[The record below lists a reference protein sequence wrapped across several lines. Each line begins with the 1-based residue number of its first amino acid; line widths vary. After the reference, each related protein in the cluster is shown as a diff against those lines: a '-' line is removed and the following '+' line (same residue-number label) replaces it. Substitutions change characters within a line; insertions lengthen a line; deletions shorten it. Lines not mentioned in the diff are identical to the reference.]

1 MLLER
6 RASIVANSNQGKV
19 FLIFVEGSTDADCL
33 DIIVEGFKQKL
44 VLSDITIRIQNG
56 DIFTSTENKTKNGQ
70 TILEDQIQLYL
81 NYSKLSPDQIIHV
94 AFVTDTDGI
103 YINQINYLVTP
114 SIDSWCYDFSNG
126 KVLFKDSDKKRD
138 IIASR
143 QTKAKKVS
151 QVIKKQSESTL
162 EINGTQLSYSVY
174 FNSVNLEH
182 VLFEKVLPDEEKT
195 EAIDKLLDE
204 IDDDPNKM
212 IAIFESKALGTSYM
226 DSWDQIQKL
235 EVKMKCSYTNLH
247 ILFKLLESFKN
258 IEQV

>member
-1 MLLER
+1 M
-6 RASIVANSNQGKV
+6 ANSNQGKV

-33 DIIVEGFKQKL
+33 DIIVEDFKQKL

-162 EINGTQLSYSVY
+162 EN
-174 FNSVNLEH
+174 
-182 VLFEKVLPDEEKT
+182 
-195 EAIDKLLDE
+195 LLDE

-212 IAIFESKALGTSYM
+212 IAIFEGKALGTSYM
-226 DSWDQIQKL
+226 DSWNKIQEL
-235 EVKMKCSYTNLH
+235 EVEMKCSYTNLH
-247 ILFKLLESFKN
+247 ILFELLESFKN
-258 IEQV
+258 IE